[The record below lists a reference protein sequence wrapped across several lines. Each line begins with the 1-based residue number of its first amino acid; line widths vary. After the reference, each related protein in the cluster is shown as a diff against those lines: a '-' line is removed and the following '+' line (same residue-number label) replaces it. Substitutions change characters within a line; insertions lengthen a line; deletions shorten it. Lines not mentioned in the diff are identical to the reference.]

1 MRPFLFVEPATR
13 SELTC
18 IGEIPVAGR
27 IAGHKLTLQKLA
39 DMKLGVIGAGPV
51 GLVTAGAFSSLGH
64 QVLCVEKDPVRLKQL
79 TNGSIPLY
87 EPGLQELVQQGVDK
101 GSLNFTDDMGEVL
114 RFANVVFVC
123 VGTPEGEE
131 GAADLSQ
138 VESVAVDV
146 ARNLPGYRLLIE
158 KSTVPIGTHRHIART
173 ISRHAGRDAEFDVAC
188 IPEFLREGNAV
199 HDFFNPDRIIIG
211 VGSDRSRALIEDL
224 YSSFDCEKV
233 WTDPGTAELV
243 KHASNAF
250 LALKISYSNLLADMS
265 EATGANLG
273 ALLDGV
279 GGDSRIGRSF
289 LNPGVGYGG
298 SCLPK
303 DVRAFVHFST
313 QAGVDS
319 SMLAEAQK
327 INERRPV
334 QIVDKV
340 RDALWLLND
349 KPVTVWGLSFK
360 PETDDVRNAPS
371 LDVVRQLLEAGAKV
385 TCHDPVAISR
395 FREAFDEHPDLR
407 YEADMYEAAQDSHA
421 LILLT
426 EWSQY
431 KDADLA
437 KVRSSMTI
445 PLIIDGRRVFD
456 PEMVD
461 GLGFEYEAFGSGK
474 RPQRHGA

>member
-1 MRPFLFVEPATR
+1 M
-13 SELTC
+13 
-18 IGEIPVAGR
+18 
-27 IAGHKLTLQKLA
+27 H
-39 DMKLGVIGAGPV
+39 LGVIGAGPV

-64 QVLCVEKDPVRLKQL
+64 DVVCVEKDATRLNAL
-79 TNGSIPLY
+79 TNGGFPLY
-87 EPGLQELVQQGVDK
+87 EPGLKELVQQGLDK
-101 GSLNFTDDMGEVL
+101 GSLRFTDSMGEVL
-114 RFANVVFVC
+114 EFADVAFVC

-138 VESVAVDV
+138 VENVAVDV
-146 ARNLPGYRLLIE
+146 ARHLPGYRLLIE

-173 ISRHAGRDAEFDVAC
+173 ISRHAGRDADFEVAC

-211 VGSDRSRALIEDL
+211 VGSERSRSLIEDL
-224 YSSFDCEKV
+224 YASFDCEKV

-250 LALKISYSNLLADMS
+250 LALKISYSNVLADVS
-265 EATGANLG
+265 EATGANLD
-273 ALLDGV
+273 ALLEGV

-313 QAGVDS
+313 QAGVDTS
-319 SMLAEAQK
+319 LLSEAQK
-327 INERRPV
+327 VNERRPTQV
-334 QIVDKV
+334 VDKV

-349 KPVTVWGLSFK
+349 KPLAVWGLSFK

-371 LDVVRQLLEAGAKV
+371 LEVVRQLLESGARV

-395 FREAFDEHPDLR
+395 FKEAFGEHPGLEFRD
-407 YEADMYEAAQDSHA
+407 DMYEATQDSHA
-421 LILLT
+421 LIVLT
-426 EWSQY
+426 EWAQY
-431 KDADLA
+431 RDADLP
-437 KVRSSMTI
+437 KVRSAMTI
-445 PLIIDGRRVFD
+445 PLIIDGRRVID
-456 PEMVD
+456 SEAAD
-461 GLGFEYEAFGSGK
+461 SLGFEYEAFGSRR
-474 RPQRHGA
+474 RPSHHGA